1 MLDVL
6 KIDATAEVVYREM
19 LAHPQEGMAELVR
32 RLELTEQEV
41 RAALD
46 TLGELALVRHSLEDP
61 QSFHVVE
68 PHLAA
73 EILLARER
81 AELAAQ
87 QQRVQEVQAA
97 ALQLKSEFTQESP
110 KDEVHRLT
118 GVDSVRDYLA
128 ALHNEVQ
135 DELLTF
141 APGGAQT
148 EANLRSSRPIADSL
162 LARGVQMRTVY
173 LDSVR
178 NDPLTVAHADWLAER
193 GGRIRTAPSL
203 PNRLII
209 CDKKIAIVAVD
220 SDDTSA
226 GAVVLRTAGLV
237 SSLYALFE
245 NIWQAAQLMGESA
258 QSSDEQG
265 LSPQQL
271 EALRLLSLGHTDD
284 YVAARLGVSGRTA
297 RRIATKLM
305 GHLGARSRF
314 QAGLHAAAR
323 GLIRP

>member
-6 KIDATAEVVYREM
+6 KVNATAEVVYREM
-19 LAHPQEGMAELVR
+19 LAHPQEGVAELVY

-41 RAALD
+41 RTALD
-46 TLGELALVRHSLEDP
+46 TLGELALVRHSREDP

-97 ALQLKSEFTQESP
+97 ALQLKSEFTLESP

-128 ALHNEVQ
+128 ALHDEVQ
-135 DELLTF
+135 DELLAF

-148 EANLRSSRPIADSL
+148 KANLRSSRPIADAL
-162 LARGVQMRTVY
+162 LARGVRMRTVY

-178 NDPLTVAHADWLAER
+178 NDPPTVAHADWLAVR
-193 GGRIRTAPSL
+193 GGRVRTVPSL

-209 CDKKIAIVAVD
+209 CDQKIAIVAVD
-220 SDDTSA
+220 ADDTSA
-226 GAVVLRTAGLV
+226 GAVVLHTAGVV

-245 NIWQAAQLMGESA
+245 NIWQAARPMREGT

-305 GHLGARSRF
+305 SYLGARSRF
-314 QAGLHAAAR
+314 QAGLHAGAR

>member
-6 KIDATAEVVYREM
+6 GIDATAEVVYREM
-19 LAHPQEGMAELVR
+19 LAHPQEGVAELVR
-32 RLELTEQEV
+32 RLELSEREV
-41 RAALD
+41 RTALD
-46 TLGELALVRHSLEDP
+46 TLGELALVWHSPEDP
-61 QSFHVVE
+61 QSFHVVD

-87 QQRVQEVQAA
+87 QQRVQEAQAA
-97 ALQLKSEFTQESP
+97 AVQLKSEFTQEGP

-128 ALHNEVQ
+128 ALHDKVQ
-135 DELLTF
+135 DELLTL

-148 EANLRSSRPIADSL
+148 EDNLRSSRPIADAL
-162 LARGVQMRTVY
+162 LARGVRMRTVY

-178 NDPLTVAHADWLAER
+178 NDPPTVAHADWLAER
-193 GGRIRTAPSL
+193 GGRIRTVPSL

-209 CDKKIAIVAVD
+209 CDRKIAIVAVD
-220 SDDTSA
+220 PDDTSA
-226 GAVVLRTAGLV
+226 GAVVLQTAGV
-237 SSLYALFE
+237 VASLYALFE
-245 NIWQAAQLMGESA
+245 NVWQTARPMTEAARP
-258 QSSDEQG
+258 SDGQG

-271 EALRLLSLGHTDD
+271 EVLRLLSLGYTDD

-297 RRIATKLM
+297 RRIATKIM
-305 GHLGARSRF
+305 DHLGARSRF